1 MRPPSS
7 HRPRSDAPRRGP
19 GRPRKGWT
27 RTNIR
32 IDRTKLE
39 AARRIL
45 GLETISE
52 TVDAALD
59 AVTFRE
65 EVLRGIDRMVA
76 RTATSGGLVADPD
89 D

>member
-1 MRPPSS
+1 MSS
-7 HRPRSDAPRRGP
+7 ASGRRPRSDPSRRGP
-19 GRPRKGWT
+19 GRPSKGWA

-32 IDRTKLE
+32 VDRTKLE

-45 GLETISE
+45 GLKTASE

-65 EVLRGIDRMVA
+65 EVLGGIDRMVA
-76 RTATSGGLVADPD
+76 RTAISGGLVADPD

>member
-1 MRPPSS
+1 MSTPSRRPSS
-7 HRPRSDAPRRGP
+7 GTPRRGP
-19 GRPRKGWT
+19 GRPSKGWA

-32 IDRTKLE
+32 IDRAKLE

-45 GLETISE
+45 GLETASE
-52 TVDAALD
+52 TVNAALD

-76 RTATSGGLVADPD
+76 HTAASGGLIADPD